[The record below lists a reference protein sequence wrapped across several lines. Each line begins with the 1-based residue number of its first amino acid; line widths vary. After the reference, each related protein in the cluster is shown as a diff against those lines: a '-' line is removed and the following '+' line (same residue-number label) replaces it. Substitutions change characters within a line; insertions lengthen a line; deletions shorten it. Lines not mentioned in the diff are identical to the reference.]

1 MDPAQEL
8 CVEYSLQ
15 FKKNADDVKNV
26 MFEARLTV
34 SEIDSLAF
42 LFSKFYDQNKHVH
55 VKGLTFFNEFN
66 KCIDYVKQNFDAKQQ
81 SDDIKQIFS
90 IFLRHEFMT
99 QVPHFKKITQYLQK
113 YYKPSPSPCVP
124 EIAARCQT
132 CSAGRLQ
139 CLTCKSRYVS
149 SAVAKFSSTLHDGW
163 DIFLRPMFGLPLF
176 LYVCLKTRF
185 DAGGVFNADDLIT
198 DAFARF
204 LFNLLSDKSADFVQR
219 RAVAP
224 LVEECR
230 RAVVN
235 LSVRELELLLCTL
248 RNKNTCETILFAP
261 FKQFITKLALK
272 TKIKHAKISKIA
284 SVVFTGF
291 FLRLYLDGAEHKIAQ
306 ASGADVFFSG
316 DGTLTPF
323 EVEVRNVCRFVLPQY
338 TDEQL
343 SGFVAKLA
351 RIRDD
356 LAVECYIVTEK
367 QIRQLVTKHN
377 LDEDFAVLINQ
388 NV

>member
-1 MDPAQEL
+1 MDQPQEL
-8 CVEYSLQ
+8 SVQYSLQ
-15 FKKNADDVKNV
+15 FKKNPDNVKNV

-66 KCIDYVKQNFDAKQQ
+66 KCIDFVKQNFDTKQQ
-81 SDDIKQIFS
+81 NDDIKQIFS
-90 IFLRHEFMT
+90 IFLKHEFMT

-113 YYKPSPSPCVP
+113 YYKSSPAPYIP
-124 EIAARCQT
+124 EISARCQT
-132 CSAGRLQ
+132 CSSTRLQ
-139 CLTCKSRYVS
+139 CLKCKSDYVS
-149 SAVAKFSSTLHDGW
+149 AAVSKFSATLHDGW

-176 LYVCLKTRF
+176 LFVCLKTRY
-185 DAGGVFNADDLIT
+185 DTGGVFNADDLIT

-204 LFNLLSDKSADFVQR
+204 LFNLLSDKAAGFVQR

-291 FLRLYLDGAEHKIAQ
+291 FLRIYLDGAEHKIAQ
-306 ASGADVFFSG
+306 ANGADAFFSS
-316 DGTLTPF
+316 DGAMTPF

-343 SGFVAKLA
+343 NAFVAKLA

-356 LAVECYIVTEK
+356 LAIECYIVTEK
-367 QIRQLVTKHN
+367 QIRQLVAKHN